1 MMKLTKLKA
10 ASAISVL
17 TLSLMTTSI
26 SYAHPEHDDEEDKG
40 PHIEKSFD
48 FTGFDKIEVV
58 GVYNMDVEVGGDFSI
73 ETSGREKDM
82 NKMDVYV
89 EDGVLVLATDEN
101 KKRRGWRGNN
111 NRGIDI
117 TITMP
122 SLDGIEITGIGNGEI
137 NGINAD
143 DFDIEVAGIG
153 AMELN
158 GKCDTLNADY
168 AGMGELNARGL
179 KCNDVTVDMS
189 GMGSASVYA
198 SDSVD
203 ADMSGMGSIDV
214 YGNPKDVRKDKT
226 FMSSVTIH

>member
-1 MMKLTKLKA
+1 MTKLTKLKA

-17 TLSLMTTSI
+17 TLGLITASI
-26 SYAHPEHDDEEDKG
+26 SHAHPEHDDEKDKG
-40 PHIEKSFD
+40 PRIEKSFD
-48 FTGFDKIEVV
+48 FTGFDSIEVV

-82 NKMDVYV
+82 DKMEVYV
-89 EDGVLVLATDEN
+89 KNGVLVLATDEN

-122 SLDGIEITGIGNGEI
+122 SLDGLEITGIGNGEI
-137 NGINAD
+137 SGIDAD
-143 DFDIEVAGIG
+143 DFEIEVAGIG

-158 GKCDTLNADY
+158 GKCNTLDADY

-179 KCNDVTVDMS
+179 KCKDVTVDMS

-203 ADMSGMGSIDV
+203 ADMSGMGSIEV
-214 YGNPKDVRKDKT
+214 YGDPKNVRKDKS